1 MSHYKAYPK
10 YKNSGVEWIGDVPD
24 GWDVARIKRFTSLR
38 NERCTDAPEG
48 WRYIGLED
56 VESGS
61 GKYRPTEGNSRQN
74 EDSTVGVFKSGD
86 VLYGKLRPYLKK
98 AIVSDS
104 NGVCSTEFLVMQPT
118 LIMAP
123 WLQQWLL
130 TTEVTQQIEAGCE
143 GTKMPRADWEHVG
156 SIYVPSPSQSEQAKI
171 IAALD
176 RENARIDAIIAKKTR
191 FIELLKEKRSAL
203 ITHAVT
209 KGINLNVKMKDS
221 GVEWIDE
228 VPEGWEVKRL
238 RHISEFKNSSVD
250 KKTYEGQA
258 AVGLCNY
265 TDVYYNEFITKDL
278 SFMQATASP
287 AEIEQFSLQKGDVI
301 ITKDSEDPSD
311 IGIPALVADDVP
323 GVVCGYHLT
332 QIRTGDLNTARLIHR
347 TMQSHVTLAYFF
359 VEAPGITRYGL
370 GQDTIGS
377 VTICLPPLNHRGSI
391 ADWIDHETARLDL
404 LALKTKLSIDLLKER
419 RSAMITAAV
428 TGQIDLR
435 ETA

>member
-10 YKNSGVEWIGDVPD
+10 YKDSGVEWIGNVPE
-24 GWDVARIKRFTSLR
+24 GWDVARVKRFTSLR
-38 NERCTDAPEG
+38 NERCTNAPEG

-74 EDSTVGVFKSGD
+74 DDSTVGVFKSGD

-118 LIMAP
+118 SIMAP
-123 WLQQWLL
+123 WLHQWLL

-176 RENARIDAIIAKKTR
+176 RETARIDAIITKKTC

-209 KGINLNVKMKDS
+209 KGINPNVKMKDS
-221 GVEWIDE
+221 GVEWIGE
-228 VPEGWEVKRL
+228 VPEHWELRKVAHAFECIGSGTTPPSDQDKWYSDGEIPWITTGELRETVITETSKCVTTKALEEFSTLRL
-238 RHISEFKNSSVD
+238 YPAGSLAMAMYGATIGRLGILGVPATTNQACCVLSGEISLSIRFAYFWLLAFKQQIID
-250 KKTYEGQA
+250 LYAAGGGQPNINQEVIA
-258 AVGLCNY
+258 FLRVPAPNLV
-265 TDVYYNEFITKDL
+265 E
-278 SFMQATASP
+278 QAT
-287 AEIEQFSLQKGDVI
+287 
-301 ITKDSEDPSD
+301 ITAFLD
-311 IGIPALVADDVP
+311 
-323 GVVCGYHLT
+323 
-332 QIRTGDLNTARLIHR
+332 R
-347 TMQSHVTLAYFF
+347 
-359 VEAPGITRYGL
+359 
-370 GQDTIGS
+370 
-377 VTICLPPLNHRGSI
+377 
-391 ADWIDHETARLDL
+391 ETARIDL
-404 LALKTKLSIDLLKER
+404 LTQKTQHSIDLLKER
-419 RSAMITAAV
+419 RSALITAAV

-435 ETA
+435 ESA